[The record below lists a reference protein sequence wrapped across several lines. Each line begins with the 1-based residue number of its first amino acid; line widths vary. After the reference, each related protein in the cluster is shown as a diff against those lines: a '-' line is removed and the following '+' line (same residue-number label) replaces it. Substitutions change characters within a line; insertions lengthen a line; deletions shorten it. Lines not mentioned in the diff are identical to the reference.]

1 MKIRLANENDL
12 GNILA
17 LGQFMHK
24 ESRFARYAMNVDK
37 VREAMVLMLK
47 EPKANCILLA
57 EHDQAG
63 LVGMLAGSVL
73 PLFFADVLVAQD
85 RWFYVAKEHR
95 GSAAALKLLVAFR
108 RWAENRQAKE
118 LNINMSVDIDQ
129 ARFNQ
134 FMTHMDFKSCGSN
147 FVLPLTVQSASA
159 VTRGAMPPV
168 MPPSKA
174 PATMH

>member
-1 MKIRLANENDL
+1 MHL
-12 GNILA
+12 GHH
-17 LGQFMHK
+17 MHR
-24 ESRFARYAMNVDK
+24 ESRFAHYPMGDKK
-37 VREAMVLMLK
+37 VREAIGSILS

-63 LVGMLAGSVL
+63 LVGMLAGCVT
-73 PLFFADVLVAQD
+73 PLFFTDVLIAQD

-174 PATMH
+174 PAIMH